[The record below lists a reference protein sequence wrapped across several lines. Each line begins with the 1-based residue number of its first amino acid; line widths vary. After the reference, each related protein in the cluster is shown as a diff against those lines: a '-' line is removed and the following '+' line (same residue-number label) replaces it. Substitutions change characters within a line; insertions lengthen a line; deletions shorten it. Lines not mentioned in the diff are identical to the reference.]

1 METAKEKY
9 KIIEEMISRDNNLL
23 NISKLCKVADVSR
36 SGFYSWRKNK
46 DKREAKE
53 EKDRNDFELIL
64 EAYRYRGF
72 DKGARSIH
80 MRLLHTGV
88 RMNIKKIR
96 RLMKKFN
103 LKCSIRKANP
113 YRRMAKSMQTS
124 NIAAN
129 LVDRN
134 FIQEPR
140 LIILTDITYL
150 FYGKERKKAYMSVMK
165 DCFTNEILSY
175 VVSKSLEVDFVLK
188 TVNLLMEN
196 HGSSLKTN
204 KTIINSD
211 QGCHYTSI
219 AFRELLKD
227 KKLRQSM
234 SRRGNCWD
242 NAPQESFFGHMK
254 DEIADMIDTCKT
266 YEEAAALIDDW
277 MDYYNNDRGQWELQ
291 NLTPIEFYQYTRTG
305 VYPLPVYKKE
315 TSRALSQTPR
325 FNALSTE
332 GR

>member
-88 RMNIKKIR
+88 RMNIKNIR

-103 LKCSIRKANP
+103 LTCSIRKANP
-113 YRRMAKSMQTS
+113 YRRMAKSLQTS

-129 LVDRN
+129 LVDRT
-134 FIQEPR
+134 FIHEPR

-150 FYGKERKKAYMSVMK
+150 FY
-165 DCFTNEILSY
+165 
-175 VVSKSLEVDFVLK
+175 
-188 TVNLLMEN
+188 
-196 HGSSLKTN
+196 
-204 KTIINSD
+204 
-211 QGCHYTSI
+211 
-219 AFRELLKD
+219 
-227 KKLRQSM
+227 
-234 SRRGNCWD
+234 
-242 NAPQESFFGHMK
+242 
-254 DEIADMIDTCKT
+254 
-266 YEEAAALIDDW
+266 
-277 MDYYNNDRGQWELQ
+277 
-291 NLTPIEFYQYTRTG
+291 
-305 VYPLPVYKKE
+305 
-315 TSRALSQTPR
+315 
-325 FNALSTE
+325 
-332 GR
+332 